1 MDKNLIQHL
10 DINKIPYDTN
20 VDLKKKTWIHRGGTC
35 ELFISPSN
43 SEQLLCLV
51 KYLYSNNIEFLL
63 LGHTSNVYIRNSSN
77 VSVVVSTKKCSKYEL
92 SNDTIICESGAG
104 VIRMAKDM
112 IQQGVAGFEYLTGL
126 PGTIG
131 AAIYNNS
138 SCKSNSISQLLVSAE
153 VLLEDGRLV
162 SMTAEDMKFRFRT
175 SIFKDGKLR
184 GVIIKAILKAEY
196 DDAIKLQ
203 EIAKNND
210 EERSR
215 ILAGYTQ
222 NLGCTVN
229 RCFINGS
236 MPFFYRFLTR
246 MYAVL
251 LRLIR
256 VSSVKKMKK
265 QKDFLCTISGYK
277 KIAPYISDVNPIIFI
292 WKDEDADKVFPL
304 YLEFMAKIYKTDK
317 IEIEII

>member
-1 MDKNLIQHL
+1 MDKNLMHHL
-10 DINKIPYDTN
+10 DINKISYETN

-35 ELFISPSN
+35 ALFISPSN
-43 SEQLLCLV
+43 SEQLLCIV
-51 KYLYSNNIEFLL
+51 KYMYANNIKFLL
-63 LGHTSNVYIRNSSN
+63 LGHTSNIYIRNSSN
-77 VSVVVSTKKCSKYEL
+77 VSIVVSTKKCSKYEL
-92 SNDTIICESGAG
+92 KNDTIVCEPGAG

-126 PGTIG
+126 PGTVG

-153 VLLEDGRLV
+153 VLLEDGQLIT
-162 SMTAEDMKFRFRT
+162 MTPEDMQFRFRT

-184 GVIIKAILKAEY
+184 GVITKAILKVEY
-196 DDAIKLQ
+196 GDAAKLQ

-246 MYAVL
+246 IYAGS
-251 LRLIR
+251 LRLMR

-265 QKDFLCTISGYK
+265 QKDFLCNISGYK
-277 KIAPYISDVNPIIFI
+277 TVASYISDVNPIIFI
-292 WKDEDADKVFPL
+292 WKDEEADKVFPL

-317 IEIEII
+317 VEIEII

>member
-1 MDKNLIQHL
+1 MNRNLINHL
-10 DINKIPYDTN
+10 NINKISYETN

-51 KYLYSNNIEFLL
+51 RYLYSNNIEFLL

-77 VSVVVSTKKCSKYEL
+77 VPIVVSTKKCSKYEL
-92 SNDTIICESGAG
+92 TNDTIICEPGAG

-138 SCKSNSISQLLVSAE
+138 SCKSNSISQLLLSAE

-162 SMTAEDMKFRFRT
+162 TMTPEDMQFRFRT

-184 GVIIKAILKAEY
+184 GVITKAILKAEY
-196 DDAIKLQ
+196 DDSTRLQ
-203 EIAKNND
+203 DIAKNN
-210 EERSR
+210 EEDRAR

-236 MPFFYRFLTR
+236 MPFFYRFLTLV
-246 MYAVL
+246 YAVL
-251 LRLIR
+251 LRLTR
-256 VSSVKKMKK
+256 VPFIKKIKK
-265 QKDFLCTISGYK
+265 QKDFLCIISGYK

-292 WKDEDADKVFPL
+292 WKDEEADKVFPL
-304 YLEFMAKIYKTDK
+304 YLDFMAKIYKTDK

>member
-1 MDKNLIQHL
+1 MHHL
-10 DINKIPYDTN
+10 DINKISYETN

-35 ELFISPSN
+35 DLFISPSN
-43 SEQLLCLV
+43 SEQLLCIV
-51 KYLYSNNIEFLL
+51 KYLYANNIKFLL
-63 LGHTSNVYIRNSSN
+63 LGHTSNIYIRNSSN
-77 VSVVVSTKKCSKYEL
+77 VSIVVSTKKCSKYEL
-92 SNDTIICESGAG
+92 KNDKIVCEPGAG

-126 PGTIG
+126 PGTVG

-153 VLLEDGRLV
+153 VLLEDGQLIT
-162 SMTAEDMKFRFRT
+162 MTPEDMQFRFRT

-184 GVIIKAILKAEY
+184 GVITKAILKVEY
-196 DDAIKLQ
+196 GDVAKLQ

-246 MYAVL
+246 IYAGL
-251 LRLIR
+251 LRLMR

-265 QKDFLCTISGYK
+265 QKDFLCIISGYK
-277 KIAPYISDVNPIIFI
+277 KIASYISDVNPIIFI
-292 WKDEDADKVFPL
+292 WKDEKADKVFPL

-317 IEIEII
+317 VEIEII

>member
-1 MDKNLIQHL
+1 MDKNLIHHL
-10 DINKIPYDTN
+10 DINKISYETN
-20 VDLKKKTWIHRGGTC
+20 VDLKKKTWIHRGGIC

-43 SEQLLCLV
+43 SEELLSVV
-51 KYLYSNNIEFLL
+51 KYLYFNSIDFLL

-77 VSVVVSTKKCSKYEL
+77 VPIVVSTKKCSKYEL
-92 SNDTIICESGAG
+92 TNDTIICEPGAG

-112 IQQGVAGFEYLTGL
+112 IQRGVAGFEYLTGL

-138 SCKSNSISQLLVSAE
+138 SCKSNSISQLLVTAE

-162 SMTAEDMKFRFRT
+162 TMTPEDMQFRFRT

-184 GVIIKAILKAEY
+184 GVITKAILKAEY
-196 DDAIKLQ
+196 DDSTRLQ

-210 EERSR
+210 EERER

-236 MPFFYRFLTR
+236 MPFFYRFLTHI
-246 MYAVL
+246 YAVL
-251 LRLIR
+251 LRLMR

-265 QKDFLCTISGYK
+265 TKDFLCAISGYK

-292 WKDEDADKVFPL
+292 WKDEEADNVFPL